1 MTLYRFI
8 EEGEPDLPTLVR
20 CSQCEHIP
28 SNTLSR
34 EKREERRERERER
47 RERERERRE
56 KREKRREK
64 REERR
69 EKREERREKREE
81 RREKREE
88 RGEKRVGVRNG
99 VDRRYKIE
107 YARWGGTR

>member
-1 MTLYRFI
+1 M
-8 EEGEPDLPTLVR
+8 PTLVR

-47 RERERERRE
+47 RE
-56 KREKRREK
+56 KREK
-64 REERR
+64 RR